1 MEIGLNMFF
10 LGDIAIP
17 HGVRPTIEK
26 LNLFNNVIANLE
38 GCIATEEMVSLQDDK
53 LFSNDN
59 IIDFLKQL
67 NVVGVTLANNHIT
80 DVPQAFDRTKELL
93 TMNSIKHGGAGTS
106 LAEASEPIVIE
117 EDGIQ
122 YVLLAFGWDVVS
134 CKYVRNGKLG
144 VNPLTELNV
153 LTSIKASKENYPD
166 SRIII
171 LPHWDY
177 ELERYPMPM
186 QRELAKKAIEAG
198 AFAVIGHHPH
208 CIQDIEIY
216 KNHLICYSL
225 GNWFIPEKIYMDGNL
240 KLPAY
245 TYSEYAID
253 VKAQGFTVHKFCYVP
268 DGHTLTY
275 NSCKCFSYDS
285 NYSECE
291 FDGMSDA
298 EYLVW
303 FRKKRVKKKLLPVF
317 SGTDESMINKMKSNF
332 VKCRH
337 KLLKFINHKR

>member
-1 MEIGLNMFF
+1 MLFV
-10 LGDIAIP
+10 GDIAIP
-17 HGVRPTIEK
+17 YGIQPNIDR
-26 LNLFNNVIANLE
+26 LDLFKNVIANLE
-38 GCIATEEMVSLQDDK
+38 GCIATEEMVGLKDDK

-59 IIDFLKQL
+59 VIDFLKQL
-67 NVVGVTLANNHIT
+67 NVRGVTLANNHIT
-80 DVPQAFDRTKELL
+80 DVPTAFHRTTELL
-93 TMNSIKHGGAGTS
+93 SKNSILYSGAGTS
-106 LAEASEPIVIE
+106 LKEASLPIVIE
-117 EDGIQ
+117 EDGIR
-122 YVLLAFGWDVVS
+122 YVLLAFGWDVVN
-134 CKYVRNGKLG
+134 CKYVKEGVLG
-144 VNPLTELNV
+144 VNPLTERNV
-153 LTSIKASKENYPD
+153 LSCIKAARNNYAD

-225 GNWFIPEKIYMDGNL
+225 GNWFIPESIYMAGNL

-253 VKAQGFTVHKFCYVP
+253 VKAEGFTVHKFYYIS
-268 DGHTLTY
+268 DEHALSY
-275 NSCKCFSYDS
+275 NSSKYCLYNS
-285 NYSECE
+285 NYTECE
-291 FDGMSDA
+291 FVGMSD
-298 EYLVW
+298 EDYFHW
-303 FRKKRVKKKLLPVF
+303 FKKKRFKKKLLPVF
-317 SGTDESMINKMKSNF
+317 FGTDESMINQMKSKF

-337 KLLKFINHKR
+337 KLLKLISHKRSKQ